1 SEREEDDELH
11 LCGRVPVREP
21 HGRDAVMDRNE
32 LIEELK
38 SQDRDEDLAEEGILV
53 EVIREWLDK
62 QKVDPFS
69 PRASDFVSDLNALFR
84 KHGLYLEPVNDCCG
98 CDNNFLQVES
108 LAQDHAKI
116 IFDEGEGRYI
126 PFEYKAPRMSRG
138 SLLSTI
144 TRSRTP
150 GSS

>member
-1 SEREEDDELH
+1 
-11 LCGRVPVREP
+11 
-21 HGRDAVMDRNE
+21 MDRNE

-38 SQDRDEDLAEEGILV
+38 SQVRDEDLAEEGILV

-126 PFEYKAPRMSRG
+126 PFE
-138 SLLSTI
+138 
-144 TRSRTP
+144 
-150 GSS
+150 